1 MIKMLAGRKIYL
13 LNCVRV
19 NDLILQELLN
29 SFSLPVWLC
38 SATKRISPAF
48 FFQLAS
54 TQQGFTLQVF
64 VAPSLWCVL
73 DCPVSHV
80 CVRSKAVQLL
90 WCLLCPPVWS
100 FGAGSRKERDL
111 VMWLR
116 ASPALWLQELLIHV
130 QLCVKWIRDR
140 VNQST
145 QGIYLL
151 QVSEMCEEKV

>member
-1 MIKMLAGRKIYL
+1 MLEWMIWFYRNYL
-13 LNCVRV
+13 IPFFFLYDSVVQPRGFH
-19 NDLILQELLN
+19 LH
-29 SFSLPVWLC
+29 
-38 SATKRISPAF
+38 F

-73 DCPVSHV
+73 DCPFSHV

-111 VMWLR
+111 VVWLR

-140 VNQST
+140 VNQSA
-145 QGIYLL
+145 QEIYLL